1 MEPAMRSLVH
11 SYLFLRRA
19 IGFVGMALPVVL
31 IVGYLLWPGHD
42 VLSSISGYYYSPL
55 RGVFVGSMCAV
66 GVFLLSY
73 SGTEFFEDLISD
85 IAGVAA
91 ICVALFPTTPPP
103 PVSGTQH
110 VVATVHAVS
119 ACVFFAMLA
128 LFCLLRFPRV
138 DEGDT
143 PATARPRWHNVVF
156 YVSGGV
162 IVACLLLV
170 AVSSRIPG
178 VEPIHPML
186 ILEAAAIFAFGVA
199 WFVKGAEPVVG
210 SVAVSGAVPQPTGA
224 GLAS

>member
-19 IGFVGMALPVVL
+19 IGIIGMALPVVL
-31 IVGYLLWPGHD
+31 IVGYLLWPAHD
-42 VLSSISGYYYSPL
+42 VLASISGYYYSPL
-55 RGVFVGSMCAV
+55 RGAFVGSMCAV

-103 PVSGTQH
+103 PVSGAQH

-119 ACVFFAMLA
+119 ACVFFGMLA
-128 LFCLLRFPRV
+128 LFCLLRFPRANE
-138 DEGDT
+138 DET
-143 PATARPRWHNVVF
+143 TATVRPKWHNIV
-156 YVSGGV
+156 YYAAGGV
-162 IVACLLLV
+162 IVASLLLV
-170 AVSSRIPG
+170 VVSSRIPG

-186 ILEAAAIFAFGVA
+186 ILETAAIVAFGVA
-199 WFVKGAEPVVG
+199 WFVKGVESVLEAPVVNE
-210 SVAVSGAVPQPTGA
+210 VVPQAA
-224 GLAS
+224 GVG